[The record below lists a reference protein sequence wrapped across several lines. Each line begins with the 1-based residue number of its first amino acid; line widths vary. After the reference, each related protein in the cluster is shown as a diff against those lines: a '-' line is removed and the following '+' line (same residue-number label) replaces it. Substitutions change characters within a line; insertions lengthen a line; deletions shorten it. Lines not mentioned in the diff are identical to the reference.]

1 MNYGMNISRSR
12 ARALLL
18 AACVLTT
25 SLAPAPA
32 GAQQLAPDAL
42 IKRITGEVLAAV
54 RSGKDIRTGGEA
66 KMHSLVESKVLP
78 YFDFRRATRIAM
90 GLNWRR
96 ATPQQKERLVLEFRS
111 LLVRTYSGALADS
124 RDATVEFVPLR
135 MHPGDAEV
143 TVRSRVRQAG
153 AEPIVIAYDMEKA
166 GPDWKVFD
174 VRVGGV
180 SLVATYRTSFAAE
193 VRANGIEGLLRR
205 LAAKNGATT

>member
-1 MNYGMNISRSR
+1 MAS
-12 ARALLL
+12 LLF
-18 AACVLTT
+18 AACALVAF
-25 SLAPAPA
+25 LAPAPA
-32 GAQQLAPDAL
+32 SAQQLAPDAL
-42 IKRITGEVLAAV
+42 IRRITGEVLAAV
-54 RSGKDIRTGGEA
+54 RNDKDIRSGDEA

-78 YFDFRRATRIAM
+78 YFDFRRATRVAM

-111 LLVRTYSGALADS
+111 LLVRTYSGALADV
-124 RDATVEFVPLR
+124 RDAKIEFVPLR
-135 MHPGDAEV
+135 MRPGDTEV
-143 TVRSRVRQAG
+143 TVRSRVSQAG

-193 VRANGIEGLLRR
+193 VRANGIEGLIRR
-205 LAAKNGATT
+205 LAGKTGATAKRTLVGS